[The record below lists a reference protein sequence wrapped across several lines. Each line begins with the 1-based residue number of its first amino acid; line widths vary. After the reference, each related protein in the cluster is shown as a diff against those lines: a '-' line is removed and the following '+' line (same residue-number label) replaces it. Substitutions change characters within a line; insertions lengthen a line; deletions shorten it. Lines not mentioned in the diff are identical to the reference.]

1 MQEITK
7 KKKKNDKIL
16 LLEKTKLN
24 SIEVLMYRDLIDS
37 YISHDDFFS
46 SE

>member
-1 MQEITK
+1 MQEIIK

>member
-1 MQEITK
+1 MQEIIK

-37 YISHDDFFS
+37 YISHDELFS

>member
-1 MQEITK
+1 MQEIIK
-7 KKKKNDKIL
+7 KKKKNDKIS